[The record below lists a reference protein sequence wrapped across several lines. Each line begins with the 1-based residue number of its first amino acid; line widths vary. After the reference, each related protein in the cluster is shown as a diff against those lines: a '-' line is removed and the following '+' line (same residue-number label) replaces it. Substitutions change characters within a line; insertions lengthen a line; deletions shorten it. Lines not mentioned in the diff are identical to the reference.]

1 MTRFKLYR
9 KKFNNLGCR
18 FCPQL
23 LMDKKHPEVNPDHII
38 DAVLDG
44 LREGEATY
52 GVKVKNMIFWLR
64 VA

>member
-1 MTRFKLYR
+1 
-9 KKFNNLGCR
+9 
-18 FCPQL
+18 
-23 LMDKKHPEVNPDHII
+23 MDKKHPEVNPDHII

-52 GVKVKNMIFWLR
+52 GVKVKNMIFRLG